1 MYMMIN
7 PDFLFSF
14 LVASF
19 LMAVAP
25 GPSNAFLMAQ
35 TFANGRTAGMQSA
48 FGFALGGVVHTFFA
62 VIGLSAILK
71 ASPAA
76 YSAVQYTGAA
86 YLCYLG
92 FMMIKSTLKNT
103 TTATQTQS
111 EDKPQVST
119 AKKSNVMFQAMMT
132 EVLNPKVALFFIA
145 FIPQFVDPSL
155 SSATF
160 QLAFF
165 GLLYPIF
172 AFPIDCTY
180 IYFGDKIAQF
190 FRQHPNSQL
199 WIDRVTGMIFIALAI
214 NLLL

>member
-76 YSAVQYTGAA
+76 YSAVQYAGAA

-103 TTATQTQS
+103 TTVTQTQS

-199 WIDRVTGMIFIALAI
+199 WIDRVTGIIFIALAI

>member
-1 MYMMIN
+1 MIN
-7 PDFLFSF
+7 SEFLLSF
-14 LVASF
+14 LLASF

-35 TFANGRTAGMQSA
+35 TFANGRKTGMQSA
-48 FGFALGGVVHTFFA
+48 FGFAIGGVIHTLFA

-71 ASPAA
+71 ASTSA
-76 YSAVQYTGAA
+76 YAAVQYAGAT

-92 FMMIKSTLKNT
+92 VMMIKSTLYKHL
-103 TTATQTQS
+103 TQQT
-111 EDKPQVST
+111 DKPHVST
-119 AKKSNVMFQAMMT
+119 RTKNNVMFQAMMT

-145 FIPQFVDPSL
+145 FIPQFVDPTL
-155 SSATF
+155 SSPTF

-172 AFPIDCTY
+172 AFPIDCAY

-190 FRQHPNSQL
+190 FKNNPHSQL
-199 WIDRVTGMIFIALAI
+199 WIDRSTGIVFIALAI
-214 NLLL
+214 NLLIY

>member
-1 MYMMIN
+1 MIN
-7 PDFLFSF
+7 PDFLVSF
-14 LVASF
+14 LLASF

-35 TFANGRTAGMQSA
+35 TFANGRSAGMQSA
-48 FGFALGGVVHTFFA
+48 FGFALGGVVHTLLA
-62 VIGLSAILK
+62 VVGLSAVLK
-71 ASPAA
+71 ASPSA
-76 YSAVQYTGAA
+76 YAAVQYAGAA

-92 FMMIKSTLKNT
+92 LVMIKGTLKQQELVSEG
-103 TTATQTQS
+103 TQT
-111 EDKPQVST
+111 DKPHINTS
-119 AKKSNVMFQAMMT
+119 KKSNVMFQAMMT

-145 FIPQFVDPSL
+145 FIPQFVDPTL

-165 GLLYPIF
+165 GLLYPLF

-190 FRQHPNSQL
+190 FRRNPNSQL
-199 WIDRVTGMIFIALAI
+199 WIDRITGIVFIALAI
-214 NLLL
+214 NLLF

>member
-1 MYMMIN
+1 MIN

-14 LVASF
+14 LIASF

-76 YSAVQYTGAA
+76 YSAVQYAGAA

-103 TTATQTQS
+103 TTATPTQS
-111 EDKPQVST
+111 EDKPHVST

-199 WIDRVTGMIFIALAI
+199 WIDRVTGIIFIALAI

>member
-1 MYMMIN
+1 MIN

-14 LVASF
+14 LIASF

-103 TTATQTQS
+103 TTATPTQS
-111 EDKPQVST
+111 EDKPHVST

>member
-1 MYMMIN
+1 MMIN
-7 PDFLFSF
+7 PDFLLSF
-14 LVASF
+14 LLASF

-35 TFANGRTAGMQSA
+35 TFANGRSAGMQSA
-48 FGFALGGVVHTFFA
+48 FGFALGGVVHTFLA
-62 VIGLSAILK
+62 VVGLSALLK
-71 ASPAA
+71 ASATA
-76 YSAVQYTGAA
+76 YATVQYAGAA

-92 FMMIKSTLKNT
+92 LMMIKGTLHKRQPAAHNE
-103 TTATQTQS
+103 QC
-111 EDKPQVST
+111 DKPHVST
-119 AKKSNVMFQAMMT
+119 SKKSNVMFQAMMT

-145 FIPQFVDPSL
+145 FIPQFVDPTL

-190 FRQHPNSQL
+190 FRSNPNSQL
-199 WIDRVTGMIFIALAI
+199 WIDRITGLVFIALAI
-214 NLLL
+214 NLLF

>member
-1 MYMMIN
+1 MIN
-7 PDFLFSF
+7 PDFLVSF
-14 LVASF
+14 LLASF

-35 TFANGRTAGMQSA
+35 TFANGRSAGMQSA
-48 FGFALGGVVHTFFA
+48 FGFALGGVIHTLFA
-62 VIGLSAILK
+62 VVGLSAVLK
-71 ASPAA
+71 ASPSA
-76 YSAVQYTGAA
+76 YAAVQYAGAA

-92 FMMIKSTLKNT
+92 FMMIKGTLKQPEPISEGK
-103 TTATQTQS
+103 QT
-111 EDKPQVST
+111 DKPHIST
-119 AKKSNVMFQAMMT
+119 SKKSNVMFQAMMT

-145 FIPQFVDPSL
+145 FIPQFVDPTL

-190 FRQHPNSQL
+190 FRRNPNSQL
-199 WIDRVTGMIFIALAI
+199 WIDRITGIVFIALAI
-214 NLLL
+214 NLLF

>member
-1 MYMMIN
+1 MIN

-14 LVASF
+14 LIASF

-71 ASPAA
+71 ASAAA

-111 EDKPQVST
+111 EDKPHVST

>member
-14 LVASF
+14 LIASF

-71 ASPAA
+71 ASAAA

-111 EDKPQVST
+111 EDKPHVST

>member
-1 MYMMIN
+1 MIN

-14 LVASF
+14 LIASF

-76 YSAVQYTGAA
+76 YSAVQYAGAA

-103 TTATQTQS
+103 TTVTQTQS
-111 EDKPQVST
+111 EDKPHVST

>member
-1 MYMMIN
+1 MIN

-14 LVASF
+14 LIASF

-76 YSAVQYTGAA
+76 YSAVQYAGAA

-92 FMMIKSTLKNT
+92 FMMIKSTT
-103 TTATQTQS
+103 AATQPQS
-111 EDKPQVST
+111 EDKPHIST

-199 WIDRVTGMIFIALAI
+199 WIDRVTGIIFIALAI

>member
-1 MYMMIN
+1 MIN

-14 LVASF
+14 LIASF

-76 YSAVQYTGAA
+76 YSAVQYAGAA

-92 FMMIKSTLKNT
+92 FMMIKSTLKKT

-199 WIDRVTGMIFIALAI
+199 WIDRVTGIIFIALAI

>member
-1 MYMMIN
+1 MIN
-7 PDFLFSF
+7 PDFLISF
-14 LVASF
+14 LLASF

-35 TFANGRTAGMQSA
+35 TFANGRSAGMQSA
-48 FGFALGGVVHTFFA
+48 FGFALGGVIHTLFA
-62 VIGLSAILK
+62 VVGLSAVLK
-71 ASPAA
+71 ASPSA
-76 YSAVQYTGAA
+76 YAAVQYAGAA

-92 FMMIKSTLKNT
+92 FMMIKGTLKQPEPISEGK
-103 TTATQTQS
+103 QT
-111 EDKPQVST
+111 DKPHIST
-119 AKKSNVMFQAMMT
+119 SKKSNVMFQAMMT

-145 FIPQFVDPSL
+145 FIPQFVDPTL

-190 FRQHPNSQL
+190 FRRNPNSQL
-199 WIDRVTGMIFIALAI
+199 WIDRITGIVFIALAI
-214 NLLL
+214 NLLF

>member
-1 MYMMIN
+1 MIN

-14 LVASF
+14 LIASF

-76 YSAVQYTGAA
+76 YSAVQYAGAA

-103 TTATQTQS
+103 TTVTQTQS

>member
-1 MYMMIN
+1 MIN
-7 PDFLFSF
+7 PDFLVSF
-14 LVASF
+14 LLASF

-35 TFANGRTAGMQSA
+35 TFANGRSAGMQSA
-48 FGFALGGVVHTFFA
+48 FGFALGGVVHTLFA
-62 VIGLSAILK
+62 VVGLSAVLK
-71 ASPAA
+71 ASPSA
-76 YSAVQYTGAA
+76 YAAVQYAGAA

-92 FMMIKSTLKNT
+92 FMMIKGTLNQPEPTSDDK
-103 TTATQTQS
+103 QT
-111 EDKPQVST
+111 DKPHIST
-119 AKKSNVMFQAMMT
+119 SKKNNVMFQAMMT

-145 FIPQFVDPSL
+145 FIPQFVDPTL

-165 GLLYPIF
+165 GLLYPLF

-190 FRQHPNSQL
+190 FRRNPNSQL
-199 WIDRVTGMIFIALAI
+199 WIDRITGIVFIALAI
-214 NLLL
+214 NLLF

>member
-1 MYMMIN
+1 MIN

-76 YSAVQYTGAA
+76 YSAVQYAGAA

-103 TTATQTQS
+103 TTVTQTQS

-199 WIDRVTGMIFIALAI
+199 WIDRVTGIIFIALAI

>member
-103 TTATQTQS
+103 TTATQIQS
-111 EDKPQVST
+111 EDKPHVST

-145 FIPQFVDPSL
+145 FIPQFVDPNL

>member
-1 MYMMIN
+1 MIN
-7 PDFLFSF
+7 PEFLLSF
-14 LVASF
+14 LAASF
-19 LMAVAP
+19 LIAVAP

-35 TFANGRTAGMQSA
+35 TFANGRTAGLQSA

-62 VIGLSAILK
+62 VVGLTAILK
-71 ASPAA
+71 ASAVA
-76 YSAVQYTGAA
+76 YATVQYAGAA

-92 FMMIKSTLKNT
+92 IMMLKSTFVTINDDCD
-103 TTATQTQS
+103 
-111 EDKPQVST
+111 DKPHVST
-119 AKKSNVMFQAMMT
+119 SKKKNVMFQAMMT

-155 SSATF
+155 SSSTTF

-180 IYFGDKIAQF
+180 IYFGDKIASY
-190 FRQHPNSQL
+190 FRDNPNTQL
-199 WIDRVTGMIFIALAI
+199 WIDRITGIVFIAIAI
-214 NLLL
+214 NLLV

>member
-1 MYMMIN
+1 MIN

-14 LVASF
+14 LIASF

-76 YSAVQYTGAA
+76 YSAVQYAGAA

-92 FMMIKSTLKNT
+92 FMMIKSTLKNKA
-103 TTATQTQS
+103 TATPTQS
-111 EDKPQVST
+111 EDKPHVST

-199 WIDRVTGMIFIALAI
+199 WIDRVTGIIFIALAI

>member
-1 MYMMIN
+1 MIN
-7 PDFLFSF
+7 PDFLVSF
-14 LVASF
+14 LLASF

-35 TFANGRTAGMQSA
+35 TFANGRAAGMQSA

-62 VIGLSAILK
+62 VIGLSAVLK
-71 ASPAA
+71 ASATA
-76 YSAVQYTGAA
+76 YSAVQYAGAA

-92 FMMIKSTLKNT
+92 FMMIKDTLKRT
-103 TTATQTQS
+103 TSTTDCAGK
-111 EDKPQVST
+111 EKPHIST
-119 AKKSNVMFQAMMT
+119 SKKSNVMFQAMMT

-145 FIPQFVDPSL
+145 FIPQFVDPTL

-190 FRQHPNSQL
+190 FRNHPNSQL
-199 WIDRVTGMIFIALAI
+199 WIDRVTGIVFIALAI
-214 NLLL
+214 NLLY

>member
-1 MYMMIN
+1 MIN
-7 PDFLFSF
+7 PDFLASF
-14 LVASF
+14 LLASF

-35 TFANGRTAGMQSA
+35 TFANGRRAGMQSA

-62 VIGLSAILK
+62 VIGLSAVLK
-71 ASPAA
+71 ASPTA
-76 YSAVQYTGAA
+76 YSAVQYAGAA

-92 FMMIKSTLKNT
+92 LMMIKSTLKH
-103 TTATQTQS
+103 S
-111 EDKPQVST
+111 KST
-119 AKKSNVMFQAMMT
+119 ADSASESKPHISTSKKSNVMFQAMMT

-145 FIPQFVDPSL
+145 FIPQFVDPTL

-190 FRQHPNSQL
+190 FRRNPNSQL
-199 WIDRVTGMIFIALAI
+199 WIDRITGIVFIALAI
-214 NLLL
+214 NLLF

>member
-1 MYMMIN
+1 
-7 PDFLFSF
+7 
-14 LVASF
+14 V
-19 LMAVAP
+19 
-25 GPSNAFLMAQ
+25 
-35 TFANGRTAGMQSA
+35 
-48 FGFALGGVVHTFFA
+48 
-62 VIGLSAILK
+62 LK
-71 ASPAA
+71 ASPTA
-76 YSAVQYTGAA
+76 YSAVQYLGAA

-92 FMMIKSTLKNT
+92 FVMIKSTFSQPNT
-103 TTATQTQS
+103 TDYAS
-111 EDKPQVST
+111 EDKPHVST
-119 AKKSNVMFQAMMT
+119 SKKPNVMFQAMMT

-190 FRQHPNSQL
+190 FKKHPNSQL
-199 WIDRVTGMIFIALAI
+199 WIDRVTGMVFIALAI
-214 NLLL
+214 NLLY